1 MSKIELYDTTL
12 RDGAQMEG
20 ISLSVEDKI
29 KITLKLDE
37 LGVSYIEGGWPGS
50 NPKDEEYFERAKTLE
65 LENSLIVAFGSTRR
79 AGISA
84 KDDANIRALLEA
96 ETPVVTLVAKAWD
109 MQVTRILETSL
120 EENLAMISDSVSF
133 LKLNGRRVFLDAE
146 HFFDGFK
153 ANSEYSLQ
161 CLKAASDAGAETLV
175 LCDTNGGTLPDEIN
189 EIVNI
194 VKKNTNVPLGIHAHN
209 DCDVAVANS
218 LVAVAAG
225 VTQIQGCVNGYGER
239 CGNANLLS
247 VAANLQ
253 LKLGIQVI
261 SDEQLAKL
269 TEVHLYMSEIV
280 NMPSV
285 GNQPFVG
292 HSAFS
297 HKGGLHGS
305 AVAKLEDSY
314 QHIRPEVVGNNMR
327 VLISELAGRGNVL
340 KKIEEL
346 GIEISL
352 SKDQAA
358 SLINE
363 IKEKE
368 SEGFQYEGAEAS
380 FELMVRRNAHG
391 YRPPFEPI
399 DYRVIVEQKH
409 PNGEELQST
418 AIAEATVKIK
428 INGDI
433 RHTADAG
440 NGPVNAMD
448 GAIRQAL
455 ITNFPELRSVR
466 LVDYK
471 VRVVDQGSGTS
482 AVVRVL
488 VESTDGVHTWQTVG
502 ASPNI
507 IEASWQAVVDSL
519 EYWLLKYSPS
529 LSNSN
534 S

>member
-1 MSKIELYDTTL
+1 LNKIELYDTTL

-50 NPKDEEYFERAKTLE
+50 NPKDEEYFERVKTLK

-84 KDDANIRALLEA
+84 KDDVNIRALLEA

-153 ANSEYSLQ
+153 ADSEYALQ

-175 LCDTNGGTLPDEIN
+175 LCDTNGGTLPAEIK
-189 EIVNI
+189 EIINF
-194 VKKNTNVPLGIHAHN
+194 VKQKTNVPLGIHAHN
-209 DCDVAVANS
+209 DCEVAVANS

-225 VTQIQGCVNGYGER
+225 VNQIQGCVNGYGER

-247 VAANLQ
+247 VAANLK
-253 LKLGIQVI
+253 LKLGIPVI
-261 SDEQLAKL
+261 TDEQLAKL

-280 NMPSV
+280 NMPSI

-305 AVAKLEDSY
+305 AVAKMEDSY
-314 QHIRPEVVGNNMR
+314 QHIKPEVVGNNMR
-327 VLISELAGRGNVL
+327 VLVSELAGRGNVL

-346 GIEISL
+346 GIPISL
-352 SKDQAA
+352 SKNQAT
-358 SLINE
+358 SLITE
-363 IKEKE
+363 IKKKE
-368 SEGFQYEGAEAS
+368 SQGFQYEGAEAS
-380 FELMVRRNAHG
+380 FELMVRRNAND
-391 YRPPFEPI
+391 YIPPFEPI
-399 DYRVIVEQKH
+399 DYRIIVEQKH
-409 PNGEELQST
+409 PNGGELQDA
-418 AIAEATVKIK
+418 AISEATVKVK
-428 INGDI
+428 INGEI

-455 ITNFPELRSVR
+455 IANFPELRSVR

-507 IEASWQAVVDSL
+507 IEASWQAVIDSL

>member
-1 MSKIELYDTTL
+1 LNNIELYDTTL

-65 LENSLIVAFGSTRR
+65 LENALIVAFGSTRK

-120 EENLAMISDSVSF
+120 EENLAMIADSVSF
-133 LKLNGRRVFLDAE
+133 LKQNGRRVFLDAE

-175 LCDTNGGTLPDEIN
+175 LCDTNGGTLPNEIDEI
-189 EIVNI
+189 INI
-194 VKKNTNVPLGIHAHN
+194 VKKNTNAPLGIHAHN
-209 DCDVAVANS
+209 DCEVAVANS

-225 VTQIQGCVNGYGER
+225 VSQIQGCVNGYGER

-253 LKLGIQVI
+253 LKQGIQVI

-327 VLISELAGRGNVL
+327 VLVSELAGRGNVL

-346 GIEISL
+346 GIEINL

-363 IKEKE
+363 IKKKE
-368 SEGFQYEGAEAS
+368 SRGFQYEGAEAS
-380 FELMVRRNAHG
+380 FELMVRRNAND
-391 YRPPFEPI
+391 YAPPFEPI
-399 DYRVIVEQKH
+399 DYRIIVEQKN
-409 PNGEELQST
+409 PNGGDLQDT
-418 AIAEATVKIK
+418 AISEATVKIK
-428 INGDI
+428 INDEI

-455 ITNFPELRSVR
+455 ITDFPELRSVR

-471 VRVVDQGSGTS
+471 VRVVDQGSGTG
-482 AVVRVL
+482 AIVRVL
-488 VESTDGVHTWQTVG
+488 IESTDGVNTWQTVG

-507 IEASWQAVVDSL
+507 IEASWEAVVDSL
-519 EYWLLKYSPS
+519 EYWLLKHSPS
-529 LSNSN
+529 LSKP
-534 S
+534 